1 MPLPRPLARRPRLW
15 PPTAVPGVPVPSR
28 GTFTYAH
35 CEYMFVFVLFEEEN
49 MDDHS
54 DDEAASKLVS
64 TRLPADLHHL
74 VEEAARAE
82 LLTNASWIRRAIL
95 AAVRESAKGVH
106 RG

>member
-1 MPLPRPLARRPRLW
+1 
-15 PPTAVPGVPVPSR
+15 
-28 GTFTYAH
+28 
-35 CEYMFVFVLFEEEN
+35 
-49 MDDHS
+49 MDHP
-54 DDEAASKLVS
+54 DEAASKLVS

-95 AAVRESAKGVH
+95 AAVREKGVH

>member
-1 MPLPRPLARRPRLW
+1 
-15 PPTAVPGVPVPSR
+15 
-28 GTFTYAH
+28 
-35 CEYMFVFVLFEEEN
+35 

-54 DDEAASKLVS
+54 DEAASKLVS

-95 AAVRESAKGVH
+95 AAVREWRRGCTVVDQVYQAAVSAKSS
-106 RG
+106 R

>member
-1 MPLPRPLARRPRLW
+1 M
-15 PPTAVPGVPVPSR
+15 SICSI
-28 GTFTYAH
+28 Y
-35 CEYMFVFVLFEEEN
+35 VLFEEEN

-54 DDEAASKLVS
+54 DEAASKLVS

-95 AAVRESAKGVH
+95 TAVRESKGVH
-106 RG
+106 RGS

>member
-1 MPLPRPLARRPRLW
+1 
-15 PPTAVPGVPVPSR
+15 
-28 GTFTYAH
+28 
-35 CEYMFVFVLFEEEN
+35 LFEEEN
-49 MDDHS
+49 MDHP
-54 DDEAASKLVS
+54 DEAASKLVS

-95 AAVRESAKGVH
+95 AAVREKGVH

>member
-1 MPLPRPLARRPRLW
+1 
-15 PPTAVPGVPVPSR
+15 
-28 GTFTYAH
+28 
-35 CEYMFVFVLFEEEN
+35 

-54 DDEAASKLVS
+54 DETASKLVS
-64 TRLPADLHHL
+64 TRLPADLHQL

-95 AAVRESAKGVH
+95 TAVREAAKESA

>member
-1 MPLPRPLARRPRLW
+1 
-15 PPTAVPGVPVPSR
+15 
-28 GTFTYAH
+28 
-35 CEYMFVFVLFEEEN
+35 

-54 DDEAASKLVS
+54 DEVLTKLVS
-64 TRLPADLHHL
+64 TRLPTDLHQL

-95 AAVRESAKGVH
+95 TAVREAAKGVN

>member
-1 MPLPRPLARRPRLW
+1 
-15 PPTAVPGVPVPSR
+15 
-28 GTFTYAH
+28 
-35 CEYMFVFVLFEEEN
+35 LFEEEN

-54 DDEAASKLVS
+54 DEAASKLVS

-82 LLTNASWIRRAIL
+82 LLLTNASRIRRAIL

-106 RG
+106 RGS

>member
-1 MPLPRPLARRPRLW
+1 
-15 PPTAVPGVPVPSR
+15 
-28 GTFTYAH
+28 
-35 CEYMFVFVLFEEEN
+35 
-49 MDDHS
+49 MDHPE
-54 DDEAASKLVS
+54 DEGGSKRLVS
-64 TRLPADLHHL
+64 TRLPTDLHHL

>member
-1 MPLPRPLARRPRLW
+1 
-15 PPTAVPGVPVPSR
+15 
-28 GTFTYAH
+28 
-35 CEYMFVFVLFEEEN
+35 

-54 DDEAASKLVS
+54 DEDSLRRASRLMS
-64 TRLPADLHHL
+64 TWVPADLHAA

-95 AAVRESAKGVH
+95 TAVRESAKGVH

>member
-1 MPLPRPLARRPRLW
+1 
-15 PPTAVPGVPVPSR
+15 
-28 GTFTYAH
+28 
-35 CEYMFVFVLFEEEN
+35 MFVFVLFEEEN
-49 MDDHS
+49 MDDQRRS
-54 DDEAASKLVS
+54 GQLVS

>member
-1 MPLPRPLARRPRLW
+1 
-15 PPTAVPGVPVPSR
+15 
-28 GTFTYAH
+28 
-35 CEYMFVFVLFEEEN
+35 LFEEEN

-54 DDEAASKLVS
+54 DEAASKLVS

-95 AAVRESAKGVH
+95 AAVRESKGVH
-106 RG
+106 RGS